1 MPRFIAPTKRRETAK
16 GHYYVDGNG
25 DRIPGV
31 TTILGDGLPK
41 TALINWAANATADYA
56 VDNWDALSDMPVA
69 ERLKKLQ
76 GGRYGVTDRA
86 KRRGTEVHGYA
97 ERLVQGE
104 TVDDVP
110 ELLRGHVEAY
120 ARFLDQFDVQP
131 VIVEATGVNYN
142 VGYAGTLDLI
152 ADMTIPKVGVTRV
165 LADVK
170 TNEKGIYGE
179 TALQLAAYR
188 HFEFLLEDGAE
199 VEMIP
204 VERCAAIHVTSDSAE
219 LIPLT
224 VDEQQWRD
232 FRYAREIRRFANE
245 SRDLVGAPIEP
256 PRDTRI
262 ASIEWREQQEVDA

>member
-1 MPRFIAPTKRRETAK
+1 MPRYKAPITRRETAK
-16 GHYYVDGNG
+16 GHYYVDANG

-56 VDNWDALSDMPVA
+56 IDNWDSLSDLPVA

-76 GGRYGVTDRA
+76 GGRYGVTDKA
-86 KRRGTEVHGYA
+86 KKRGTEVHGYA
-97 ERLVQGE
+97 ERLVHGE
-104 TVDDVP
+104 KVADVP

-131 VIVEATGVNYN
+131 IVVEASGVNYT

-152 ADMTIPKVGVTRV
+152 ADLTIPKLGVTRV

-188 HFEFLLEDGAE
+188 HFEKLLVDGDE
-199 VEMIP
+199 VDMIE
-204 VERCAAIHVTSDSAE
+204 VQRCAAIHVTSESAE

-232 FRYAREIRRFANE
+232 FRYAREIRRFSNE

-256 PRDTRI
+256 PKETTI
-262 ASIEWREQQEVDA
+262 ASIEWREAVDA

>member
-1 MPRFIAPTKRRETAK
+1 MPRFTAPARRKETAR
-16 GHYYVDGNG
+16 GHYYVDANG

-56 VDNWDALSDMPVA
+56 IDNWDMLSDLPVA

-76 GGRYGVTDRA
+76 GGRYGVTDKA

-104 TVDDVP
+104 KVTDVP
-110 ELLRGHVEAY
+110 DLLRGHVEAY
-120 ARFLDQFDVQP
+120 ARFLDRFDVQP
-131 VIVEATGVNYN
+131 VVVEAAGVNYTI
-142 VGYAGTLDLI
+142 GYAGTLDLI
-152 ADMTIPKVGVTRV
+152 ADMTVPRLGEVRM

-179 TALQLAAYR
+179 TALQLAAYK
-188 HFEFLLEDGAE
+188 HFERLLINGEETD
-199 VEMIP
+199 MIE
-204 VERCAAIHVTSDSAE
+204 VERCAAIHVTADAAE

-224 VDEQQWRD
+224 VDNQQWLQ
-232 FRYAREIRRFANE
+232 FRYAQQIKQFADG

-256 PRDTRI
+256 ERDTRI
-262 ASIEWREQQEVDA
+262 ASIEWKEVDA